1 MSIEND
7 RDSAYQDTF
16 KRMAAMADHA
26 GIDVEKSSKVNE
38 DALAWLSDVVAHA
51 KSMKL
56 EAHKNVTCPNCAR
69 THKVEFFDLEK
80 ATKAA
85 GNLVKVLD
93 INARLTQFI
102 QGKEDSRPGGTAK
115 GNDWLQ
121 CLKPEQRAQVQ
132 GWIVENQAVQ
142 G

>member
-1 MSIEND
+1 MND
-7 RDSAYQDTF
+7 RDSAYSDDVF
-16 KRMAAMADHA
+16 KRMALLTDCA
-26 GIDVEKSSKVNE
+26 GIDAEKAGAINA
-38 DALAWLSDVVAHA
+38 DALDWLADVVKQA
-51 KSMKL
+51 KATKL
-56 EAHKNVTCPNCAR
+56 ETMKSVVCPECAKAF
-69 THKVEFFDLEK
+69 KVEILDLEK

-102 QGKEDSRPGGTAK
+102 QGKEDSRPGHGGGK

-121 CLKPEQRAQVQ
+121 CLKPEQLAMVQ